1 MTAGSKTKTNEFC
14 YSTSHNPNTRPLQT
28 TPNTFELLNTAIVFE
43 HDSPDPPQD
52 DDDITVAP
60 PTKKTNKQRR
70 KAHIR
75 RTLRELA
82 LADSLFL
89 DNSITQA
96 EDERTVI
103 AKHDTNNKIRTAID
117 AAHKLQVHQPSL
129 IQKGRNAGYNIST
142 AFRRATQSIKPS
154 TKRVRFDTQLTTQT
168 FHTNETSALITYDSG
183 ADGHYISEHDRITA
197 GLPIL

>member
-1 MTAGSKTKTNEFC
+1 MVEADRNTKTNELC

-28 TPNTFELLNTAIVFE
+28 TPNTFEILNASIVFE
-43 HDSPDPPQD
+43 HESPDPPQD

-89 DNSITQA
+89 DHSIAQA

-103 AKHDTNNKIRTAID
+103 AKNDSTNKN
-117 AAHKLQVHQPSL
+117 
-129 IQKGRNAGYNIST
+129 
-142 AFRRATQSIKPS
+142 
-154 TKRVRFDTQLTTQT
+154 
-168 FHTNETSALITYDSG
+168 
-183 ADGHYISEHDRITA
+183 
-197 GLPIL
+197 

>member
-1 MTAGSKTKTNEFC
+1 LSS
-14 YSTSHNPNTRPLQT
+14 ST
-28 TPNTFELLNTAIVFE
+28 
-43 HDSPDPPQD
+43 
-52 DDDITVAP
+52 

-70 KAHIR
+70 KAYIR

-103 AKHDTNNKIRTAID
+103 AKNDNNNKNRTAID
-117 AAHKLQVHQPSL
+117 AAHKLQVHQRSL
-129 IQKGRNAGYNIST
+129 IQQGRNAGYNIST

-154 TKRVRFDTQLTTQT
+154 TKRVRFDTKFTTRT
-168 FHTNETSALITYDSG
+168 FNTNKTSALITYDSG
-183 ADGHYISEHDRITA
+183 AEGHYISEHDRIAA